1 MIEVL
6 TPGPYATVQDLG
18 RPGYAH
24 LGVPRSGA
32 ADEASLRLGNRL
44 VGNPEDAAG
53 IELTYGG
60 ARLAFHSA
68 AWVAITGAPCP
79 LSGPSPIPVGAR
91 PSPADMGSGPSPDAV
106 TSRPSPDAVGSG
118 PPPDAVGSGPPPGP
132 VEPERRPGPVE
143 AGRSPITGEAGRASV
158 PEGARRSPTLGAGM
172 NVPFWVPAG
181 SELRFGAPVWGLR
194 TYLAVRGGIAVEPVL
209 GSRST
214 DSLSGLGPAPLR
226 QGTMLPV
233 GGSGGLVEISVDLAP
248 AGEPPPAVLRIVP
261 GPRDDWFAPDALA
274 ELCAEPY
281 EVSQDSNRVG
291 VRLRGREL
299 ARTREGELPSEGM
312 VTGAVQV
319 PPSGQPIVFL
329 TDHPPTGGYPVIGVV
344 RSADLPIAA
353 QLRPGDSVRFTVRPG
368 RRRT

>member
-6 TPGPYATVQDLG
+6 APGPYATVQDLG
-18 RPGYAH
+18 RHGYAH

-44 VGNPEDAAG
+44 VGNPEEAAG

-60 ARLAFHSA
+60 ARLAFHSG
-68 AWVAITGAPCP
+68 AWVAVTGAPCP
-79 LSGPSPIPVGAR
+79 LTGPSPSTV
-91 PSPADMGSGPSPDAV
+91 V
-106 TSRPSPDAVGSG
+106 
-118 PPPDAVGSGPPPGP
+118 
-132 VEPERRPGPVE
+132 
-143 AGRSPITGEAGRASV
+143 
-158 PEGARRSPTLGAGM
+158 AGM

-214 DSLSGLGPAPLR
+214 DSLSGLGPPPLR
-226 QGTMLPV
+226 QGTVLPV
-233 GGSGGLVEISVDLAP
+233 GGSEGLVEISVDLAP

-291 VRLRGREL
+291 VRLRGREPTR
-299 ARTREGELPSEGM
+299 AREGELPSEGM

-319 PPSGQPIVFL
+319 PPSGQPIIFL
-329 TDHPPTGGYPVIGVV
+329 ADHPPTGGYPVIGVV
-344 RSADLPIAA
+344 RTADLPIAA
-353 QLRPGDSVRFTVRPG
+353 QLRPGDRVRFTVRPG